1 MKNNLLPL
9 VFVSNKDFLPHLS
22 TSILSIAKN
31 NLDSFI
37 KFYILNFDLSK
48 KDFNKLE
55 KSIKFHKSFSLIN
68 CRCKNKT
75 LSKIKMKVG
84 HINETAFLKFLIE
97 DFVHEEKVIYIDAD
111 TIILKSLRPLISI
124 KLNGFCIAAV
134 EEDIYTDNEKEKVGI
149 KKNIKTFNSGIFVI
163 DLYKWKKRKI
173 KQNCIEHLKKYKR
186 DLYFLDQDSLNSV
199 ISGNFQSLD
208 SSFNQRQN
216 PTVVHFSGYEK
227 PWHFDSNHIYKNHY
241 WKFRNQTFFRKN
253 INHYFDLFRIFKIF
267 IKEIPI
273 RYFFILGSK
282 LKNFYKS
289 IFSIFM
295 K

>member
-1 MKNNLLPL
+1 MNNNLLPL
-9 VFVSNKDFLPHLS
+9 IFVSNKDFLNHLIV
-22 TSILSIAKN
+22 SIFSLAKN
-31 NLDSFI
+31 NLDVHI
-37 KFYILNFDLSK
+37 NFYIINNDITKTDLK
-48 KDFNKLE
+48 KIE
-55 KSIKFHKSFSLIN
+55 RSIHFHKSFTIIN
-68 CRCKNKT
+68 CQSDNKT
-75 LSKIKMKVG
+75 LSKIKFKVG
-84 HINETAFLKFLIE
+84 HINEIAFLKFLIG
-97 DFVHEEKVIYIDAD
+97 DFVKEDKALCIDSD
-111 TIILKSLRPLISI
+111 TIILKSLKPLIAI
-124 KLNGFCIAAV
+124 NLNEFCIGAV
-134 EEDIYTDNEKEKVGI
+134 EEDSYNNAMRDRIGI